1 MDDLRKLKHATKM
14 FISIRNARGIVV
26 LVTVAEFLKI
36 EAAELARLMAMAH
49 TDAAV

>member
-1 MDDLRKLKHATKM
+1 M

-36 EAAELARLMAMAH
+36 EAAEMARLMAMAH